1 MHSYCSLLYIH
12 NIFISFKCFA
22 YLGLNQLK
30 GVIKIQIKKLSEISE
45 IYTGVRLNRLKDH
58 NTSLKKVI
66 KKISSEDILEYD
78 YSIESVSNSI
88 NDKFI
93 SRKNDIIIS
102 LLDPGAI
109 CKLESEGL
117 IIPMQFAIIR
127 LHENYDADFI
137 INLLK
142 SDLFER
148 ELVKLT
154 EGTGIR
160 IIKSSYLKELKLPIP
175 DFEKQQKTGELLS
188 LIEKKIVLNT
198 KIIELEKQAKKA
210 ILNKTLGGN

>member
-1 MHSYCSLLYIH
+1 M
-12 NIFISFKCFA
+12 
-22 YLGLNQLK
+22 
-30 GVIKIQIKKLSEISE
+30 
-45 IYTGVRLNRLKDH
+45 RLNRLKDN

-66 KKISSEDILEYD
+66 KKISSENILEYE

-88 NDKFI
+88 NEKFI
-93 SRKNDIIIS
+93 SKRNDIVIS

-109 CKLESEGL
+109 CKLEKEGL

-137 INLLK
+137 INLFK
-142 SDLFER
+142 SELFEK
-148 ELVKLT
+148 ELARLS

-175 DFEKQQKTGELLS
+175 DFEKQKKTGELLN

-198 KIIELEKQAKKA
+198 RVIELEKQAKQA
-210 ILNKTLGGN
+210 ILNKSIGGN

>member
-1 MHSYCSLLYIH
+1 MFITIIIH

-22 YLGLNQLK
+22 YLGPINTN

-45 IYTGVRLNRLKDH
+45 IYTGVRLNRLKD
-58 NTSLKKVI
+58 NSTSLKKVI
-66 KKISSEDILEYD
+66 KKISHENILEYE
-78 YSIESVSNSI
+78 YTVESVPNSI
-88 NDKFI
+88 NEKFL
-93 SRKNDIIIS
+93 SQKNDIVIS

-109 CKLESEGL
+109 CKLEAEGL

-142 SDLFER
+142 SNLFEK
-148 ELVKLT
+148 ELTKIT

-175 DFEKQQKTGELLS
+175 DFEKQQKTGELLN
-188 LIEKKIVLNT
+188 LIEKKIVLNA
-198 KIIELEKQAKKA
+198 KIIELEKQAKQA
-210 ILNKTLGGN
+210 ILNETLGGK